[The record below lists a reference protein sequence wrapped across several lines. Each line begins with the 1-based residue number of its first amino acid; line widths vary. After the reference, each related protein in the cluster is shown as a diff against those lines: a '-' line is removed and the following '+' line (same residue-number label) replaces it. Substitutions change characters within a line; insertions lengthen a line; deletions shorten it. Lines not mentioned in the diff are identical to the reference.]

1 MIERGV
7 LQAICG
13 GCTGCN
19 TAPPRYFSGYFAG
32 TSGSIRHNTLR
43 LSPRIFLYRV
53 GVSVSAELRGRRL
66 AWSGQRNVAN
76 RIPVRLLKRGEPGAL
91 ATLTIRRVEARCRE
105 FKSRR
110 PHHKNHTHKTAET
123 TVQITADAPSD
134 THTKERR

>member
-1 MIERGV
+1 MTERGV
-7 LQAICG
+7 LQAISG

-43 LSPRIFLYRV
+43 LGPRIFLYRV

-66 AWSGQRNVAN
+66 AWSRQRNVAN

-91 ATLTIRRVEARCRE
+91 ATLRINLSRPDVASSNLAGPTTDFRR
-105 FKSRR
+105 RR
-110 PHHKNHTHKTAET
+110 RLRLFRLH
-123 TVQITADAPSD
+123 
-134 THTKERR
+134 ERS